1 MEIVIGIIVGL
12 VFGALFGVM
21 FMRGQKSA
29 DEAEKKAQNAEIER
43 LNAEALRL
51 KEDHATIQSRL
62 ELELEGVRED
72 YRVAQTDFEICRAKL
87 EEHDARSVAQ
97 EERHEQEMASLRAS
111 YKDEMQRMAE
121 GHERLVK
128 AQEAR
133 HDEALAAMK
142 ERFEQSVR
150 DLQTGMK
157 AVTEDMLKARQQEFT
172 VSAQAGI
179 KNIVDP
185 LNETIAK
192 MRAAMDGYSKEQ
204 SDFGGFMKAGID
216 TIVRQT
222 EAAQRS
228 ATELT
233 TALKHDSKIQGDY
246 GEAILDE
253 ILASQGFTKGV
264 HYDLQY
270 TIKDADGRSLKGEDG
285 SMMRPD
291 VVFHLDTVRDVII
304 DSKVNLTDFIAFA
317 NAPTPEERRLEMD
330 RHVASIR
337 KQISLLSQ
345 KNYSR
350 YHDKTRSRM
359 DYVIMFVPISAA
371 WWEALRRE
379 PALWRDAMNQKVYIA
394 DEQTLFAALSII
406 RLTWTQIAQVE
417 NQQEVFNLASEM
429 VDRVGQFMKHY
440 KSIGASLGAAVE
452 AYTKAEKKLLPGGQS
467 ILKTTEKLL
476 KIGCQDSKNN
486 PVSKFL
492 DVDEIEELPE
502 PQQ

>member
-1 MEIVIGIIVGL
+1 MEITIGIIVGL
-12 VFGALFGVM
+12 IVGALVGVL
-21 FMRGQKSA
+21 FMRGQKSG
-29 DEAEKKAQNAEIER
+29 DEAEKKAQKAEIER
-43 LNAEALRL
+43 LTTELQRQ
-51 KEDHATIQSRL
+51 KEEFINNQHKL
-62 ELELEGVRED
+62 ELELEGTRED
-72 YRVAQTDFEICRAKL
+72 YRVAQTDYEVCRAKL
-87 EEHDARSVAQ
+87 EEYDARRVEQ
-97 EERHEQEMASLRAS
+97 EERHERELAALRTNHS
-111 YKDEMQRMAE
+111 EELQRLSTH
-121 GHERLVK
+121 HERLIE
-128 AQEAR
+128 AQEMR
-133 HDEALAAMK
+133 HDEALLAMK
-142 ERFEQSVR
+142 ERFEQTINELHTS
-150 DLQTGMK
+150 MK
-157 AVTEDMLKARQQEFT
+157 AATEDMLRSRQQEFS
-172 VSAQAGI
+172 VSAQTGI

-192 MRAAMDGYSKEQ
+192 MKAAMDGYSKEQ
-204 SDFGGFMKAGID
+204 SDFGGFMKANID

-253 ILASQGFTKGV
+253 ILSSQGFTEGV
-264 HYDLQY
+264 HYELQY
-270 TIKDADGRSLKGEDG
+270 TIRDAEGRTVKGEDG

-291 VVFHLDTVRDVII
+291 VVFHLDRVRDVII

-317 NAPTPEERRLEMD
+317 NAETPDERRQALD

-337 KQISLLSQ
+337 NQIRLLSQ
-345 KNYSR
+345 KNYAK
-350 YHDKTRSRM
+350 YHDKTHGRM

-379 PALWRDAMNQKVYIA
+379 PALWREAMEQKVYIA

-417 NQQEVFNLASEM
+417 NQQQVFNLATEM
-429 VDRVGQFMKHY
+429 VDRVGQFMKQY
-440 KSIGASLGAAVE
+440 KSIGSSLGAAVE

-467 ILKTTEKLL
+467 ILKTADKLL
-476 KIGCQDSKNN
+476 KIGCQDSKTN

-492 DVDEIEELPE
+492 DVDDIEELPE
-502 PQQ
+502 LD